1 MVEENMR
8 RKLIV
13 GNWKMH
19 GSRDQ
24 VSQLLGDIESGSERL
39 LKDVEICVCPTYL
52 HLGLAFDLLASK
64 SGVGKGQ
71 IKLGAQNVHVEPAGA
86 FTGEVSAHMLSEYGV
101 SYVIVGHSER
111 RQIFAESNQF
121 VAEKFM
127 AAQAS
132 RLTPI
137 LCVGESLDQRQDD
150 ETERVVLNQLDDVIT
165 VAGIAAMKEAVIA
178 YEPVWAIGTG
188 KTASPA
194 QAQQVHRTLREH
206 LDRLDPAIA
215 KGMRIIYGGSVKAA
229 NAKELFSQPD
239 IDGGLVGGASLEA
252 EEFISICKSADQE
265 SCKL

>member
-19 GSRDQ
+19 GSTDQ
-24 VSQLLGDIESGSERL
+24 ISQLLEEIESGSERL
-39 LKDVEICVCPTYL
+39 LEDIEICVCPTYL

-64 SGVGKGQ
+64 SGAGRGQ

-86 FTGEVSAHMLSEYGV
+86 FTGEVSAQMLAEYGV

-111 RQIFAESNQF
+111 RQFFAESDQF
-121 VAEKFM
+121 IAEKFR
-127 AAQAS
+127 AAQAC

-137 LCVGESLDQRQDD
+137 LCVGESLDQRQDN
-150 ETERVVLNQLDDVIT
+150 ETERVVLNQLDAVIAA
-165 VAGIAAMKEAVIA
+165 AGIAAMKEAVIA

-188 KTASPA
+188 ETATPA

-206 LDRLDPAIA
+206 LDRLDSVIA
-215 KGMRIIYGGSVKAA
+215 KAIRIIYGGSVNAA

-239 IDGGLVGGASLEA
+239 VDGGLVGGASLEA
-252 EEFISICKSADQE
+252 EEFISICKSTD
-265 SCKL
+265 